1 MKLKRIY
8 TSPKKLFD
16 DVVFHNGLNIIFAH
30 KPEQD
35 MGQQRLFDESKESL
49 HAVGKSTLIDL
60 ILFALLS
67 DFEKSS
73 PRLNNAY
80 HKKILHGI
88 SVILE
93 FSVNDKD
100 YYIKRSFDHPNNKIY
115 FGPMNKGKPYPI
127 GKLREEL
134 FNLIFNRKDYIG
146 ESNLNW
152 YYKLFSFFIKVKKR
166 EELFSDPIEFSRN
179 LSELEFTQFH
189 LFLLN
194 IDNSIPSEHKNTSES
209 INKLNS
215 FLNEQQN
222 FLKEKSKTKDLTKL
236 ENKRIGL
243 KNTITKLEKRIS
255 DFSLGDNYSELQN
268 QADSLTSEIKNLW
281 FRNAIDKH
289 KLEDLESYDK
299 ATPPELYEN
308 ITVVTNIYNEVN
320 SLLAGN
326 IKKTLQDVVAF
337 RKSLY
342 ESRKDF
348 VITEKG
354 RLNNSTFKRSQ
365 MIADLENQRKQI
377 FDELSA
383 QNALEELTN
392 TYTKLANIQKEYSE
406 IEGSLKDIDKIKD
419 DITEKRNEHELLIE
433 KIPAYLESISTA
445 IIEFREL
452 FKSVYSQLF
461 LDSHIVKI
469 FDIIETLDK
478 QKIKISVLEGSIIDS
493 TGINQVRTL
502 IYDIAVLLNIINKQ
516 LNAPRFIIHDGIFE
530 NLDKSHFFAFIKYI
544 DELLAKDI
552 EFQYILTLNDH
563 DFLDEVE
570 NFKQNK
576 ILDNTIIK
584 LTPQKTLLRKEF

>member
-1 MKLKRIY
+1 MKLNRIY

-30 KPEQD
+30 KPEHDSSQD
-35 MGQQRLFDESKESL
+35 LFSDESKESL

-60 ILFALLS
+60 ILFALLF

-88 SVILE
+88 SVSLE
-93 FSVNDKD
+93 FSVNGQVF
-100 YYIKRSFDHPNNKIY
+100 YIKRSFDHPNAKIY
-115 FGPMNKGKPYPI
+115 FGPINKGKSFTI

-134 FNLIFNRKDYIG
+134 FNLIFSRKDYIG
-146 ESNLNW
+146 ESNRNW

-179 LSELEFTQFH
+179 LSELEFTPFH

-194 IDNSIPSEHKNTSES
+194 IDNSIPSEHKNISES

-215 FLNEQQN
+215 FLSEQQN
-222 FLKEKSKTKDLTKL
+222 FLKEKSNTKDLGKL
-236 ENKRIGL
+236 ESKRVGL

-255 DFSLGDNYSELQN
+255 EFSLTEDYSDLQD
-268 QADSLTSEIKNLW
+268 QADSLTADIKNLW
-281 FRNAIDKH
+281 FRNAIDKK
-289 KLEDLESYDK
+289 KLDDLESYDK
-299 ATPPELYEN
+299 ATPSELYEN
-308 ITVVTNIYNEVN
+308 ISLITNIYNEVN
-320 SLLAGN
+320 VLLAGN
-326 IKKTLQDVVAF
+326 IKKTLQDVVSF

-348 VITEKG
+348 VVTEKG
-354 RLNNSTFKRSQ
+354 RLNNNIFRRSE
-365 MIADLENQRKQI
+365 MIAGFENNRKKI
-377 FDELSA
+377 FDELTAQSA
-383 QNALEELTN
+383 LDELTN
-392 TYTKLANIQKEYSE
+392 SYTKLANVQKEYSE
-406 IEGSLKDIDKIKD
+406 IEGSLKDIDKTKD
-419 DITEKRNEHELLIE
+419 DITARRNEHELLIE
-433 KIPAYLESISTA
+433 KITSYLESISTA
-445 IIEFREL
+445 IAAFKEL
-452 FKSVYSQLF
+452 LNTVYTQLF
-461 LDSHIVKI
+461 LDSHAVKI
-469 FDIIETLDK
+469 FDITETFDK
-478 QKIKISVLEGSIIDS
+478 QKIKISVLQGSIIDS

-544 DELLAKDI
+544 DELLAKDT

-576 ILDNTIIK
+576 ILDNSIIK
-584 LTPQKTLLRKEF
+584 LTPQKTLLGKEF

>member
-1 MKLKRIY
+1 MKLNKIY

-30 KPEQD
+30 KPVQD
-35 MGQQRLFDESKESL
+35 STQKQLFDESKESL

-60 ILFALLS
+60 ILFALLF

-93 FSVNDKD
+93 FSVDDKD
-100 YYIKRSFDHPNNKIY
+100 YYIKRSFDHPNAKIY
-115 FGPMNKGKPYPI
+115 FGPINKGKSFTL

-134 FNLIFNRKDYIG
+134 FNLIFFRKDYTG
-146 ESNLNW
+146 ESNRNW

-166 EELFSDPIEFSRN
+166 EELFNDPIEFSRN
-179 LSELEFTQFH
+179 LSELEFTPFH

-194 IDNSIPSEHKNTSES
+194 INNSIPSEHKNISEAL
-209 INKLNS
+209 NKLNS

-222 FLKEKSKTKDLTKL
+222 FLKEKSETKDLTKL

-255 DFSLGDNYSELQN
+255 NFSLVENYSELQN

-289 KLEDLESYDK
+289 KLDDLVTYDK

-308 ITVVTNIYNEVN
+308 ITLVTNIYNKVN

-326 IKKTLQDVVAF
+326 IKKSLQDVVSF

-348 VITEKG
+348 VLTEKG
-354 RLNNSTFKRSQ
+354 RLNTNIYNRSEN
-365 MIADLENQRKQI
+365 IAALENIRKKV
-377 FDELSA
+377 FDELSE
-383 QNALEELTN
+383 QNALDELTN

-406 IEGSLKDIDKIKD
+406 IESSLKDIDKTKD
-419 DITEKRNEHELLIE
+419 DIIEKRNEQELLIE
-433 KIPAYLESISTA
+433 KIPTYLVSISTA
-445 IIEFREL
+445 IIDFREL
-452 FKSVYSQLF
+452 LKSVYSQLF

-469 FDIIETLDK
+469 FDITETLDK
-478 QKIKISVLEGSIIDS
+478 QKIKISVLQGSIIDS

-516 LNAPRFIIHDGIFE
+516 LNAPHFIIHDGIFE

-544 DELLAKDI
+544 DELLAKDT

-563 DFLDEVE
+563 DFLNEDP
-570 NFKQNK
+570 NFKEKK
-576 ILDNTIIK
+576 IIANSIIK
-584 LTPQKTLLRKEF
+584 LTPQKTLLGKEF